1 MRIRCTDA
9 ATFAALLFS
18 AAACHAGELSV
29 GYLSLDNLFAGA
41 PGSPGVN
48 AFTVG
53 NLTGDPLTGGND
65 LPPTFPVVTP
75 LTFKN
80 STLVLWSGSTSQ
92 TIDLGDI
99 GPGFFSPF
107 SLEFADTVLFSSAVF
122 SATLDS
128 TNLQLDG
135 GGTVTLAFPN
145 VSASLLP
152 SGGPNLTP
160 GVDLV
165 LLNVSFEAP
174 AAVPDPPT
182 RTLLVLPLLF
192 LWRYRRAASRSA

>member
-1 MRIRCTDA
+1 MRIRCTDV

-18 AAACHAGELSV
+18 ATACHAGELSI
-29 GYLSLDNLFAGA
+29 GYLSLDSLIPGA

-48 AFTVG
+48 TFTVG
-53 NLTGDPLTGGND
+53 NLTGDPLNGGND
-65 LPPTFPVVTP
+65 LPPTFPVLTP

-80 STLVLWSGSTSQ
+80 STLVLWSGNTSQ

-99 GPGFFSPF
+99 GPGFFNPL

-135 GGTVTLAFPN
+135 GGAVTLASPN

-152 SGGPNLTP
+152 SGGPTLAP

-174 AAVPDPPT
+174 AAVPEPASW
-182 RTLLVLPLLF
+182 TLLVIPLLF
-192 LWRYRRAASRSA
+192 LWSYRSIASRRA

>member
-1 MRIRCTDA
+1 MCVRIHCTDA

-80 STLVLWSGSTSQ
+80 STLVLWSGGTSQ

-107 SLEFADTVLFSSAVF
+107 SLEFADSVLFSSV
-122 SATLDS
+122 
-128 TNLQLDG
+128 
-135 GGTVTLAFPN
+135 VCC
-145 VSASLLP
+145 LL
-152 SGGPNLTP
+152 GNP
-160 GVDLV
+160 GQHDT
-165 LLNVSFEAP
+165 S
-174 AAVPDPPT
+174 
-182 RTLLVLPLLF
+182 
-192 LWRYRRAASRSA
+192 